1 MSSSTS
7 SEYADVIIVG
17 AGFAGLGMG
26 TRLARENTHSFLI
39 LERATEVGG
48 TWRDNTYPGVA
59 CDVPSQLYS
68 FSFRPKPDW
77 SRVFAPGAE
86 IAGYLRE
93 CARSEGLLPCIRFS
107 TELLEARWDD
117 RQGLWR
123 LTTSGGDYTARVLV
137 TAAGRLSEPRLPEV
151 PGLGSF
157 AGDTFHTAAWRHDV
171 SLEGRRVGV
180 VGTGASAVQLVP
192 AVAEQAAELVV
203 FQRSAPY
210 IVPRGDRAYTDD
222 EKRGFRD
229 HPDTLAAARS
239 EYFWAA
245 EEGFAQKLDGSAS
258 ARRHRDLALGHLQA
272 QVEDPILRSAVTP
285 DYQIGCKRVLFSNDY
300 YPALARPNVTL
311 EPSPVAS
318 VDESRVRSA
327 GGAEFDLDVLI
338 MATGF
343 HTTQLPF
350 ASRIVGRNTGAD
362 GLGETLADHW
372 SEGMT
377 AFASTV
383 VYGFPNLFIIDGP
396 NASLGHNSAITMI
409 ETQIDY
415 IAGAL
420 AFGTLAAQGGHPEVL
435 EVSATAEAEYTAE
448 LDADSSSTVWLT
460 GGCRSWYLDSRSG
473 RQTLLWPGPAH
484 TFQAKN
490 GVFDPAPFR

>member
-1 MSSSTS
+1 M
-7 SEYADVIIVG
+7 
-17 AGFAGLGMG
+17 GM
-26 TRLARENTHSFLI
+26 RLARENTHSFLI

-86 IAGYLRE
+86 IAEYLRE
-93 CARSEGLLPCIRFS
+93 CARDEGLLPCIRFS
-107 TELLEARWDD
+107 TELLEARWDA
-117 RQGLWR
+117 QKSLWR

-137 TAAGRLSEPRLPEV
+137 TAAGRLSEPRLPVV
-151 PGLGSF
+151 PGLESF
-157 AGDTFHTAAWRHDV
+157 TGHAFHTAAWRHDV
-171 SLEGRRVGV
+171 SLEGLRVGI

-210 IVPRGDRAYTDD
+210 IVPRHDRVYTSD

-229 HPDTLAAARS
+229 HPEALEAARS
-239 EYFWAA
+239 EYYWAA

-258 ARRHRDLALGHLQA
+258 ARRHRDLALGHLHT
-272 QVEDPILRSAVTP
+272 QVEDPVLRSAATP
-285 DYQIGCKRVLFSNDY
+285 DYEIGCKRVLFSNDY

-318 VDESRVRSA
+318 IDGPRVVLAS
-327 GGAEFDLDVLI
+327 GTEFDLDVLI
-338 MATGF
+338 LATGF
-343 HTTQLPF
+343 HTTELPF
-350 ASRIVGRNTGAD
+350 ASRIVGRGSGDDDRD
-362 GLGETLADHW
+362 GDGGGPETLADHW

-377 AFASTV
+377 AYASTV
-383 VYGFPNLFIIDGP
+383 VHGFPNLFIIDGP

-409 ETQIDY
+409 ETQIEY

-420 AFGTLAAQGGHPEVL
+420 AHRARSDDSEGHSDNSGVL
-435 EVSATAEAEYTAE
+435 EVSALAEAEYTAE
-448 LDADSSSTVWLT
+448 LDADSASTVWLT
-460 GGCRSWYLDSRSG
+460 GGCRSWYVDTRSG

-490 GVFDPAPFR
+490 GVFDPAPFAGSAVTRAIR